1 MLPFLF
7 SDYPVLRDHFK
18 EAHYLCEEGDCY
30 DAQFTNAFRSSI
42 DYKAHVATDHSKNMR
57 KHQQRQART
66 LEIDFN
72 LAPRPGAS
80 ARVGGSRRDRRDHR
94 DYRNDYGNFF
104 FYHVRFSIILTFF
117 NSTWIHLKTI
127 MECNI
132 FHTNL
137 MM

>member
-1 MLPFLF
+1 MFQNLSGVALSFF
-7 SDYPVLRDHFK
+7 SDYPVLREHFR
-18 EAHYLCEEGDCY
+18 ESHYLCEEGDCY

-80 ARVGGSRRDRRDHR
+80 ARVGGNRRDRRDHR
-94 DYRNDYGNFF
+94 DHRDHRNDYGTC
-104 FYHVRFSIILTFF
+104 L
-117 NSTWIHLKTI
+117 
-127 MECNI
+127 
-132 FHTNL
+132 
-137 MM
+137 